1 MSLVT
6 AAEDARNAL
15 KVARVALATAEAAAR
30 TAGVHDEPRV
40 VTAERINLVGPDGGL
55 RMVITANTHEIYA
68 RGKVIEHAGR
78 AQPGLI
84 FVTPEGTECGGIT
97 WDTDGGSFTID
108 SYEQDQAI
116 AVIHRDDDGVRSSVI
131 EFVDRPSWSLL
142 DVMLGDHVGEEPDD
156 GPVTRMRLAREED
169 GSVGLVINDREGNKR
184 LWLGV
189 DKRGKPSVELFGPNG
204 GPAGSLG

>member
-1 MSLVT
+1 VN
-6 AAEDARNAL
+6 AAEDARSAL

-30 TAGVHDEPRV
+30 AVGVFDEPRV

-68 RGKVIEHAGR
+68 RGEVIEHPGR
-78 AQPGLI
+78 RGGPGLI
-84 FVTPEGTECGGIT
+84 FITPEGTECGGIT
-97 WDTDGGSFTID
+97 WDVDGGSFTID

-116 AVIHRDDDGVRSSVI
+116 SIIHRDDDGVRSSVI
-131 EFVDRPSWSLL
+131 EFIDRPSWSLL
-142 DVMLGDHVGEEPDD
+142 DMITGGHAGQEPRD

-169 GSVGLVINDREGNKR
+169 GTVGLVINDREGNKR

-189 DKRGKPSVELFGPNG
+189 DKYGKPSVDLFGPNG
-204 GPAGSLG
+204 GPSGSLG

>member
-1 MSLVT
+1 MSV
-6 AAEDARNAL
+6 AEDARSAL

-30 TAGVHDEPRV
+30 AAGVFDEPRV

-55 RMVITANTHEIYA
+55 RMVVTANTHEIYA
-68 RGKVIEHAGR
+68 RGKVIEHPGR

-116 AVIHRDDDGVRSSVI
+116 AIVHRDQDGVRSSVI

-142 DVMLGDHVGEEPDD
+142 DVMLGDHVGQEPDD

-169 GSVGLVINDREGNKR
+169 GTVGLVINDREGNKR

-189 DKRGKPSVELFGPNG
+189 DKYGKPSVDLFGPNG